1 MAITDGRLTSRS
13 PSMTRPKCRFILA
26 AVALAVAFVAA
37 PADAQRNPTVS
48 RALPRGGGETEA
60 PTRLSIRVG
69 DQEYEFSGNARCV
82 HAPRAA
88 LFDKPA
94 KNWTVQVAPGTRGG
108 LRSLALTIW
117 RFDGAPARQGFSLN
131 VEVGSTS
138 HRISTLDGDPGQGRG
153 EATLTARGAGGQIEV
168 TGRTERGT
176 SIRATIDC
184 ARFAAP
190 YAVGG

>member
-1 MAITDGRLTSRS
+1 
-13 PSMTRPKCRFILA
+13 MTRPQSRCLLAVLVLA
-26 AVALAVAFVAA
+26 ALVAA

-48 RALPRGGGETEA
+48 RALPRGGGESEA
-60 PTRLSIRVG
+60 PTRLTIRVG
-69 DQEYEFSGNARCV
+69 DQEYAFTGNARCV

-94 KNWTVQVAPGTRGG
+94 KNWTVQVAPGSRSG
-108 LRSLALTIW
+108 LRSFALTIW
-117 RFDGAPARQGFSLN
+117 RFDGAAARQGFSLS
-131 VEVGSTS
+131 VQVDGSS

-153 EATLTARGAGGQIEV
+153 EATLTSRGAGGQIEV
-168 TGRTERGT
+168 TGRTEGGT
-176 SIRATIDC
+176 PIRATIDC

>member
-1 MAITDGRLTSRS
+1 
-13 PSMTRPKCRFILA
+13 MTRPQSRFFLSILA
-26 AVALAVAFVAA
+26 AVALTGLAA
-37 PADAQRNPTVS
+37 TPAAAQRDPTVS
-48 RALPRGGGETEA
+48 RALPRSGGDAEA

-69 DQEYEFSGNARCV
+69 DREYTFSGNARCV

-108 LRSLALTIW
+108 LRSFALTIW
-117 RFDGAPARQGFSLN
+117 RFDDAAARQGFSLD

-138 HRISTLDGDPGQGRG
+138 HRISTLAGDPGQGRG
-153 EATLTARGAGGQIEV
+153 EATLVARGAGGQIEV
-168 TGRTERGT
+168 TGRTGNGT
-176 SIRATIDC
+176 PIRATIDC